1 MKRAKLKQ
9 RQWLSETIGNHQ
21 GSAKRFS
28 FNRNRLP
35 LIADCRLLMA
45 TFFLLFASASP
56 AHAVIPQL
64 LGPLTALLSIVPQI
78 LAFVGVA
85 LITGLVFARDTTKML
100 FYKFRD
106 FAIAHKVTASVLSVI
121 CLVGFG
127 WGSYTLLRMTLSPI
141 ALSPGTRESRTE
153 IGDGRAHT
161 SWSSFRGSKSRTG
174 RVDTLS
180 GPTTG
185 TPAWVFKDEEP
196 MAVDFSSSPAIV
208 GNRLYIGSSHGS
220 IFSLGGATYCID
232 IESQQILWR
241 HTSPT
246 PIFSSPAVA
255 GGRVY
260 IGEGYHHDSDCHLR
274 CLDARTGEQIWSFQT
289 TSHVESTPFI
299 SQGKLYFTA
308 GADGVY
314 CIDALE
320 GAQIWHYPAVHAD
333 MSPVMHKDKVYF
345 GTGYGD
351 YRVYAVDAQTGAEV
365 WSKQMPYPVWGSPSA
380 AENLVFF
387 GLGRGNFSESAPIPA
402 GKVVALDTETGEIV
416 WEHEAE
422 DAVLTAI
429 AVQNGAV
436 TFGSRDGYV
445 YSLQSTDGQ
454 PNWKTDL
461 GGPVVSSPAV
471 TLDTVYAATK
481 NGYIYALSNDNG
493 NVQWEF
499 DTRIINRSIELYSS
513 PAIAKGRLYIG
524 SSDRYIFCFGGDEGP
539 EMIGN
544 R

>member
-1 MKRAKLKQ
+1 MVDPKIIKTIVQTLTHSRRPIIAL
-9 RQWLSETIGNHQ
+9 LS
-21 GSAKRFS
+21 
-28 FNRNRLP
+28 L
-35 LIADCRLLMA
+35 
-45 TFFLLFASASP
+45 FFLLFVSAKP

-106 FAIAHKVTASVLSVI
+106 FATAHKVTASVLSVI
-121 CLVGFG
+121 FLVGFG
-127 WGSYTLLRMTLSPI
+127 WGSYTLVRMTLSPMTS
-141 ALSPGTRESRTE
+141 SPETMVRRTE
-153 IGDGRAHT
+153 IGNRKANT
-161 SWSSFRGSKSRTG
+161 SWSTFRGGKSRTG
-174 RVDTLS
+174 HLDALS

-196 MAVDFSSSPAIV
+196 MAVDFSSSPAVI
-208 GNRLYIGSSHGS
+208 GNRLYIGSAHGS

-232 IESQQILWR
+232 TESQKILWR

-274 CLDARTGEQIWSFQT
+274 CLDARTGEQIWSFPT

-299 SQGKLYFTA
+299 HQGKLYFTA

-320 GAQIWHYPAVHAD
+320 GEQIWHYPAVHAD

-351 YRVYAVDAQTGAEV
+351 YRIYAVDAQTGAEI
-365 WSKQMPYPVWGSPSA
+365 WSKQMPYSVWGSPSA
-380 AENLVFF
+380 EENRVFF

-402 GKVVALDTETGEIV
+402 GKVVALDTETGDTL

-429 AVQNGAV
+429 AVQNGYL

-445 YSLQSTDGQ
+445 YSLQSTDGKLI
-454 PNWKTDL
+454 WKTDL

-471 TLDTVYAATK
+471 TMDTVYAATK
-481 NGYIYALSNDNG
+481 NGYIYALSTDNG
-493 NVQWEF
+493 KVQWEF
-499 DTRIINRSIELYSS
+499 DTRIINRNIDLYSS
-513 PAIAKGRLYIG
+513 PAVANGLLYIG
-524 SSDRYIFCFGGDEGP
+524 SSDRYIFCFGADESR